1 MKRSKRMKVV
11 VDLAKHKVN
20 EAAKALA
27 YVQNQLRSDQDQLVQ
42 LNQFLEEY
50 RTSSRTEGAK
60 GISVQQFQIYNDF
73 AENVELAIVQ
83 QEQQVRV
90 VQGQIDQLR
99 QYWQQMDARHKGLE
113 KLLNNIRKEEDA
125 ADERQAQK
133 EQDEFASR
141 SRRRVW

>member
-11 VDLAKHKVN
+11 VDLAKNKVN

-50 RTSSRTEGAK
+50 RISSRTEGAK

-113 KLLNNIRKEEDA
+113 KLLNNIRKEEGA
-125 ADERQAQK
+125 ADDRQAQK